1 MTKLQPK
8 LSTPVIREMIGSPI
22 KGGEMGLTAQL
33 IDQRTGELVK
43 IGKRGNPFAG
53 DDAE

>member
-22 KGGEMGLTAQL
+22 KNGEMGVTAQL
-33 IDQRTGELVK
+33 INQVTGEFVK
-43 IGKRGNPFAG
+43 MGKRGNPFAG